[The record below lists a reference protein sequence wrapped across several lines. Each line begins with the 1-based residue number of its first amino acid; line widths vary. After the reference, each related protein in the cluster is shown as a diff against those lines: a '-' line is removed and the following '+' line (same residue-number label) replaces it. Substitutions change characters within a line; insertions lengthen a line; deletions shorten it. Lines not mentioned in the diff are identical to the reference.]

1 MSGLHPQKQ
10 PFLVFADSEGKIY
23 DLPDLFAMAKGA
35 TGFILPPKED
45 FIPLPPGSELFMLPQ
60 RHPVGLDPS
69 GEAVTLRENPYGEGS
84 AWAVAAFIAPAH
96 TQLGI
101 AAYEEEDGASP
112 LPLFSYTAVGWS
124 EGRFWVTAFRS
135 DPDPRQDPDGFEMKK
150 IRSKTLR
157 RLRSHPHNRL
167 LQHLGWR
174 CCLTYGCPAAKN
186 LFLSRYEAPLPTSP
200 HCNARCLGCISYQEG
215 PIPVTQPRI
224 EFVPTEEEI
233 AEVAVPH
240 LRKASKAIVSFGQG
254 CEGEPLLQARRVEG
268 AIRRIR
274 SQTSRGTI
282 NLNSNAS
289 LPEEVGRLA
298 RAGLD
303 SLRVTLPTARE
314 RYYRAYVRP
323 QGFGLEE
330 VRQSIRMMRG
340 EGRFVS
346 LNYFILPGFTDQ
358 EEEVEALLEILG
370 EGVDFI
376 QLRNFNVDPLWFM
389 RSVGFQTSRE
399 GIGIKGLIR
408 RVKETF
414 PQIGFGYFNPAV
426 RG

>member
-1 MSGLHPQKQ
+1 MSGPHPKEH
-10 PFLVFADSEGKIY
+10 PSLVFADEEGRIY
-23 DLPDLFAMAKGA
+23 DLPDLLAMARGA
-35 TGFILPPKED
+35 TGFILPSKED

-69 GEAVTLRENPYGEGS
+69 GEDVTLKENPYGEGP

-96 TQLGI
+96 TQLWI
-101 AAYEEEDGASP
+101 AAYEEGDGAPP

-124 EGRFWVTAFRS
+124 EGCFWVTAFRS
-135 DPDPRQDPDGFEMKK
+135 DPDPRQDPDRFDMEE
-150 IRSKTLR
+150 IRKKTLK
-157 RLRSHPHNRL
+157 RLRAHPQNRL

-186 LFLSRYEAPLPTSP
+186 LFLGRHEAPLPTSP
-200 HCNARCLGCISYQEG
+200 QCNARCLGCISHQEG

-240 LRKASKAIVSFGQG
+240 LRRASKAIVSFGQG
-254 CEGEPLLQARRVEG
+254 CEGEPLLQARRIEG

-274 SQTSRGTI
+274 SRTSWGTI

-303 SLRVTLPTARE
+303 SLRVTLPTATQ
-314 RYYRAYVRP
+314 RYYKAYVRP
-323 QGFGLEE
+323 QGFGLRE
-330 VRQSIRMMRG
+330 VRESIRTMKR
-340 EGRFVS
+340 EGKFVS

-358 EEEVEALLEILG
+358 EEEVEGLLEVLD

-376 QLRNFNVDPLWFM
+376 QLRNFNIDPLWFM
-389 RSVGFQTSRE
+389 RSVGFQASRE
-399 GIGIKGLIR
+399 GIGIRGVIR
-408 RVKETF
+408 RVKEAF
-414 PQIGFGYFNPAV
+414 PHIGFGYFNPAV